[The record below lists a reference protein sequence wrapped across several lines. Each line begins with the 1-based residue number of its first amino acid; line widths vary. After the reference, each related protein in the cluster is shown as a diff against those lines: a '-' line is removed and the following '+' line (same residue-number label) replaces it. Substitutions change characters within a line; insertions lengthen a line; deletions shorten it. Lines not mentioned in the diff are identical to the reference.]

1 MLHVHM
7 VSGVMWLLATH
18 SVLMN
23 STVLM
28 LKWDHLTSRLQ
39 ELHKWRCIA
48 NLCWSQFQPLP
59 LMRLVFIL
67 VSRFVIGQIGGSAGC
82 VTAIMK
88 QKHAQPLWWF
98 SEGLWGITILLQWI
112 FLNKTIY
119 FLSNSVF
126 FYCYVILHVLFHGWP
141 MCNIFFVRFCV
152 CVCVDTGW
160 GTGLSRTGQRKV
172 CMTRF
177 LLQVAGRW
185 QPGVFSVSY
194 LHNLWWPW
202 WFVTLLLFSS
212 QRLWG
217 SVLLSRQIFPTP

>member
-67 VSRFVIGQIGGSAGC
+67 VSRFVIGQTGGSAGC

-126 FYCYVILHVLFHGWP
+126 FYCYVILHVQFHGWP

-152 CVCVDTGW
+152 CVCGY
-160 GTGLSRTGQRKV
+160 GLGNWFEQDWSEESLYDKV
-172 CMTRF
+172 PSSQ
-177 LLQVAGRW
+177 LLGGDSQGCLVYPICIIFDGHDDLSHCC
-185 QPGVFSVSY
+185 FSVVRDCEA
-194 LHNLWWPW
+194 L
-202 WFVTLLLFSS
+202 SS
-212 QRLWG
+212 
-217 SVLLSRQIFPTP
+217 